1 MANKITKKEANQLY
15 AEALAWQPAQ
25 QVGAPRQVEAQSL
38 MQKLLAVKPRQV
50 GVKPKPVGEKET
62 E

>member
-1 MANKITKKEANQLY
+1 MTKREANALY

-25 QVGAPRQVEAQSL
+25 QGQGQQGQGQGQSL